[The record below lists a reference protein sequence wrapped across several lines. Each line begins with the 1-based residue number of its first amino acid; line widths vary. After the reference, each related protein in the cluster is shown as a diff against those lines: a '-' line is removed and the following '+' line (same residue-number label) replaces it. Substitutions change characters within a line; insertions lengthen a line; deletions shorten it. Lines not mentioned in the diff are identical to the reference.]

1 MTVSHQHSWRLDDM
15 TTERAGQALRDAT
28 VALLPVGATEQ
39 HGPNLATGVDWR
51 IAERLASRIAE
62 AVAPIAVVV
71 PPLPFGLSGHHL
83 DFPGTLHVSAS
94 TFMAVYKDVITSLR
108 RHGVDRVVF
117 VNGHRGN
124 ENVLGVLVGELT
136 YDLGVEAA
144 SSFWMTQA
152 ADVIAHH
159 RISERW
165 GHGCEIETSLAM
177 ALDESLVAETLEP
190 GDHIEDYGAYE
201 DNYRPHA
208 LTTARGFAS
217 RTRNGVFGDAR
228 AATPEIGAEIARTVV
243 DRTAAFVR
251 DLAAREPRTAPADDP
266 TYLPR
271 AEE

>member
-1 MTVSHQHSWRLDDM
+1 MVSYQQSWRLDAM
-15 TTERAGQALRDAT
+15 TTEAAGKALRDAA
-28 VALLPVGATEQ
+28 VVLLPVGATEQ

-51 IAERLASRIAE
+51 IAEGLASRIAE
-62 AVAPIAVVV
+62 AVAPAAAVV
-71 PPLPFGLSGHHL
+71 PPLPFGLSGHHR

-94 TFMAVYKDVITSLR
+94 TFMAVYKDVVASLS
-108 RHGVDRVVF
+108 RHGVRRVVF

-152 ADVIAHH
+152 ADVIARH
-159 RISERW
+159 RVSERW

-177 ALDESLVAETLEP
+177 ALDESLVSETLEP

-201 DNYRPHA
+201 DNYQPHA
-208 LTTARGFAS
+208 LVTARSFAS

-228 AATPEIGAEIARTVV
+228 AATSEIGAEIARAVV
-243 DRTAAFVR
+243 DRAAAFVR
-251 DLAAREPRTAPADDP
+251 EFADREPRTAPADSRSQLSR
-266 TYLPR
+266 T
-271 AEE
+271 EE